1 MWVFTKHGF
10 YSIVQD
16 RDDEET
22 LIVRSRVKGDIE
34 NLLPGAKVE
43 EDTGNDYRYRTRVLR
58 HTVANNIYGAIAD
71 IDYTNYKA
79 AVNTV
84 DPRRSEYYGMV
95 WAIMADLQF
104 ELLNKE

>member
-16 RDDEET
+16 KDNEEY
-22 LIVRSRVKGDIE
+22 LIVRARVKGDIE
-34 NLLPGAKVE
+34 YYFPDDPVD
-43 EDTGNDYRYRTRVLR
+43 EDAGSDYRYRTRR
-58 HTVANNIYGAIAD
+58 HRSTVSALMNDIVDD

-79 AVNTV
+79 AVNMV

-95 WAIMADLQF
+95 WAIMADMQF
-104 ELLNKE
+104 ELQNKE